1 MTSLATVVLQGGF
14 TLEIE
19 PDNADPVAKALLSGE
34 LLSRNPQ
41 EVVELTVTN
50 GQRVR
55 FRAGAVVAVILDDAA
70 AADQANAAGT
80 RESTEI
86 EAALQ
91 LKRPAMPFLVIQ
103 DFMPPAQH
111 AELVALALATQSQ
124 FKPSTTA
131 GGSGRRRSSLVLQDD
146 TRIAAIMLPR
156 LNQALIDVARRL
168 DIARAPNA
176 TGAPAVECQLTA
188 HNDGDFYGMHN
199 DSGAVGLE
207 HRTISYVYYFRTSP
221 KPFRGGELRLY
232 EVAVKNGVYDAG
244 EEHWLV
250 EPKDNSAVFFPS
262 HTMHEVLPV
271 SCSSKKFA
279 DSRFTVNGWISY

>member
-1 MTSLATVVLQGGF
+1 MTSPATVVLQGGF

-19 PDNADPVAKALLSGE
+19 PDNADPVAQALLSGE

-55 FRAGAVVAVILDDAA
+55 FRAGAVVAVILGE
-70 AADQANAAGT
+70 AADPAQANAAAV
-80 RESTEI
+80 RQSTEA
-86 EAALQ
+86 EATLE
-91 LKRPAMPFLVIQ
+91 LKRPAIPFMVMKEFLA
-103 DFMPPAQH
+103 PAQH
-111 AELVALALATQSQ
+111 AELIQLALAAESRFQ
-124 FKPSTTA
+124 PSTTA
-131 GGSGRRRSSLVLQDD
+131 GGSGRRRSSLVLQEDA
-146 TRIAAIMLPR
+146 RIAAIMLPR
-156 LNQALIDVARRL
+156 LNQALPDVARRL
-168 DIARAPNA
+168 DVARTTNT
-176 TGAPAVECQLTA
+176 TGAPAVECQVTA

-199 DSGAVGLE
+199 DSGAAGLE
-207 HRTISYVYYFRTSP
+207 HRTISYVYYFRASP

-232 EVAVKNGVYDAG
+232 EVAVKNGVYEAG
-244 EEHWLV
+244 DEHWLI

-271 SCSSKKFA
+271 NCRSKQFA